1 MSRLTK
7 LLRRTL
13 RRPRPSTTPRPG
25 PFVDF
30 AGTWTEATL
39 ESSGYGTEQIL
50 ERVLAAS
57 LDVEHGRAVHERD
70 SVTFDR
76 IQYAWPV
83 LASLLTSAARHGG
96 SLRVLDLG
104 GSLGSSFRQNRRFLS
119 WLPEVSWAIVEQPTF
134 VAAGREHFENEV
146 LSFHES
152 IPSAAATDP
161 RIALVSSSLQYLDE
175 PHEAISALSRTPV
188 TSIVIDRTPVH
199 DGVDD
204 AITLQHVPPS
214 IYPATYPARILSLQ
228 RLHRTFTE
236 CGWHLVEEFE
246 TLERPMTTSG
256 GLPFH
261 WTGMLWTREAANS
274 DAE

>member
-1 MSRLTK
+1 MPNLTQH
-7 LLRRTL
+7 LYRVLRRISHSATS
-13 RRPRPSTTPRPG
+13 RSAS
-25 PFVDF
+25 FVDF
-30 AGTWTEATL
+30 PGTWTEAAL
-39 ESSGYGTEQIL
+39 QSSGYGTHQIL

-57 LDVEHGRAVHERD
+57 LDVAHGRAVHERD
-70 SVTFDR
+70 SVIFDH

-83 LASLLTSAARHGG
+83 LASLLASAAHHGG

-104 GSLGSSFRQNRRFLS
+104 GSLGSSFRQNRRFLA
-119 WLPEVSWAIVEQPTF
+119 WLPEVSWAIVEQPAF
-134 VAAGREHFENEV
+134 VSAGRKHFADEV

-152 IPSAAATDP
+152 ISSAAATEP

-175 PHEAISALSRTPV
+175 PHEAVSALSLTPV

-199 DGVDD
+199 DGFDD

-214 IYPATYPARILSLQ
+214 IYPAVYPARILSRQ
-228 RLHRTFTE
+228 RLHSTLLE

-256 GLPFH
+256 GLPFR
-261 WTGMLWTREAANS
+261 WIGMLWTKQGAIS
-274 DAE
+274 DAV